1 MGSKVLGDLVRRGVD
16 GRRRE
21 DGKGST
27 SNTKLSFQNNI
38 QSIDGVVKYD
48 LKVADLIS
56 NDEGIIV
63 VNEAGMTVTDQ
74 ECRDRKIEI
83 REGLRC
89 QKINNGLGEEAH
101 LKRKGIARVEG
112 SGGPLVSNGKANHLN
127 DPTKKKSKTQ
137 LEDED
142 TANQVAQLL
151 SSSSANVV
159 EKNELA
165 GQRATDEHNVE
176 EGGKF
181 EASNGV
187 GQKELHQIGRSLPAC
202 RDQ

>member
-38 QSIDGVVKYD
+38 QSIDGVLKYD

-101 LKRKGIARVEG
+101 LKRKGIARVEVLLG
-112 SGGPLVSNGKANHLN
+112 KQISPTDGGVVDASQ
-127 DPTKKKSKTQ
+127 KKSKTQ